1 MAGRIPQAFID
12 DLLARTDIV
21 ELIDSHVP
29 LKKSGRNYSACCP
42 FHSEKTP
49 SFSVSG
55 QKQFFHCFGCGM
67 NGNAITFLMEFER
80 LEFVAAIEELANMH
94 GLSVPRDGGDSKD
107 LSRSRDQYHLLEQVA
122 QFYRQQLKQN
132 EDGNKAIV
140 YMKQRGLTGDIAR
153 QFELGYAPDGFNTL
167 LEKFKD
173 KEQLLATGML
183 AENERGRVYDRF
195 RQRLMFPIRDKRGR
209 VIGFGGRVLGDE
221 QPKYLNSPET
231 DIFHKGRELYG
242 LYQARKQHRH
252 LAHVVIVEGYMDVVA
267 LAQYGVTN
275 AVATLG
281 TATSQEHIAQLARVT
296 ENLYF
301 CFDGDRAGRAAAW
314 KALETA
320 LPTLEG
326 KHALYFCFL
335 PDGHD
340 PDSYIKAFG
349 KDAFEQVLFNSP
361 SLSTY
366 LIDELKKQTDVATV
380 DGRSRFIHLLQPL
393 LAKIPKGI
401 FRPLLVAEIV
411 RVTGIDKSLVDPDT
425 AVGERRPG
433 PKRPQQKK
441 AQQVTPVRLVIALL
455 LQYPPLYHAV
465 PEVAGLNTYA
475 GPGAE
480 ILKHLLEILATH
492 PHLNAGQLL
501 EYWREHADRAT
512 IERLALWEHLVPE
525 EGIEAEFRDAVRRL
539 IKDGAKKEIEQLNA
553 VAATRALTDDEKS
566 RYRQLLVA
574 QAE

>member
-221 QPKYLNSPET
+221 
-231 DIFHKGRELYG
+231 
-242 LYQARKQHRH
+242 
-252 LAHVVIVEGYMDVVA
+252 
-267 LAQYGVTN
+267 
-275 AVATLG
+275 
-281 TATSQEHIAQLARVT
+281 
-296 ENLYF
+296 
-301 CFDGDRAGRAAAW
+301 
-314 KALETA
+314 
-320 LPTLEG
+320 
-326 KHALYFCFL
+326 
-335 PDGHD
+335 
-340 PDSYIKAFG
+340 
-349 KDAFEQVLFNSP
+349 
-361 SLSTY
+361 
-366 LIDELKKQTDVATV
+366 
-380 DGRSRFIHLLQPL
+380 
-393 LAKIPKGI
+393 
-401 FRPLLVAEIV
+401 
-411 RVTGIDKSLVDPDT
+411 
-425 AVGERRPG
+425 
-433 PKRPQQKK
+433 
-441 AQQVTPVRLVIALL
+441 
-455 LQYPPLYHAV
+455 
-465 PEVAGLNTYA
+465 
-475 GPGAE
+475 
-480 ILKHLLEILATH
+480 
-492 PHLNAGQLL
+492 
-501 EYWREHADRAT
+501 
-512 IERLALWEHLVPE
+512 
-525 EGIEAEFRDAVRRL
+525 
-539 IKDGAKKEIEQLNA
+539 
-553 VAATRALTDDEKS
+553 
-566 RYRQLLVA
+566 
-574 QAE
+574 